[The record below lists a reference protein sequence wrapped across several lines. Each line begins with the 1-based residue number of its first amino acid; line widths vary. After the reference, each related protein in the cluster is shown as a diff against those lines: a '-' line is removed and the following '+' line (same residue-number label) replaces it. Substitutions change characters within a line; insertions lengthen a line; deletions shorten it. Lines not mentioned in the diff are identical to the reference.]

1 MHIASKTAF
10 VDKRTTKADDSIV
23 KLWLDLTG
31 NRSQSEG
38 HRTPSSP
45 VGRVDAA
52 RKADRACG
60 DFSFS
65 MYDFM
70 CSGRSKFPDQS
81 HRPCLYT
88 NNMCGWM
95 QGHDRSRYKS
105 NVGVGVTNGSGGV
118 VKSNVCLS
126 VSICAARLRLR
137 GERRASIEHVYMPA
151 CSFNALSWMNN
162 PTWRTAQLPFS
173 NAQCLVSVF

>member
-1 MHIASKTAF
+1 MRIPSKTAF

-31 NRSQSEG
+31 IRSQSEG

-60 DFSFS
+60 DFSIS

-70 CSGRSKFPDQS
+70 CSGRSKYPNQS
-81 HRPCLYT
+81 HRSCPYT
-88 NNMCGWM
+88 KSMCGWM
-95 QGHDRSRYKS
+95 QELDRSRYKS
-105 NVGVGVTNGSGGV
+105 NVGVGVTNGTGGV
-118 VKSNVCLS
+118 VKSNVSFCFYFCCTAAA
-126 VSICAARLRLR
+126 VRRKARLNRTCL
-137 GERRASIEHVYMPA
+137 HA
-151 CSFNALSWMNN
+151 CVL
-162 PTWRTAQLPFS
+162 L
-173 NAQCLVSVF
+173 QCPVVDE